1 MNYGDLKIPDNTP
14 DHCKH
19 RNWIGIEAYCLHTV
33 KALVTISGPSTV
45 SSDASIVERLKG
57 KEVHTL
63 GKNRRIGGVKINSG
77 DDYFLT
83 FCDGNN
89 S

>member
-57 KEVHTL
+57 EV
-63 GKNRRIGGVKINSG
+63 GRRQLVPECGAVECPVGITH
-77 DDYFLT
+77 D
-83 FCDGNN
+83 
-89 S
+89 